1 MDNYYSVVN
10 QAIELCVET
19 AEYSGVSFLQPRY
32 REVLREN
39 GLFLGNEEDSQEEL
53 YEILKLEVEKRNAE
67 NNRITPL
74 LTWVDTIV
82 NEVVTPAEE
91 QEQNELIK
99 NLLEYMKLN
108 EQIKE
113 REKDVAIREIAM
125 DNKEKLA
132 TYNQRD
138 FSFAERDRQLP

>member
-10 QAIELCVET
+10 KAIELCVET
-19 AEYSGVSFLQPRY
+19 AEYSEVSFLQPRY

-67 NNRITPL
+67 NNRLMPL
-74 LTWVDTIV
+74 LTWADTVV
-82 NEVVTPAEE
+82 NGLVTPAEE

-108 EQIKE
+108 EQVKE

-132 TYNQRD
+132 NYNQRD